1 MQKGRLITAYFSP
14 VGSTLRVI
22 KHIGSLIGNA
32 DLEIDF
38 TVKRN
43 EDSLNIELNPDDIL
57 VIGVPVYAGRVPQP
71 AADRMSRLKG
81 NGAAA
86 VIIATYGN
94 RHYDDA
100 LIEMKTILES
110 CGFNVTGCM
119 AVVTEHSLVRSIA
132 KGRPD
137 MHDIIKIEELAGRIS
152 KKIKNGP
159 AEGISVSVPGNI
171 EYRPYHKI
179 PFVPHVS
186 GKCSSC
192 GVCARE
198 CPVGAIDMNNPRLT
212 DKNTCISC
220 MRCIAICPGESRKLH
235 FYERFMAKRSIIKKC
250 TERREPELF
259 I

>member
-1 MQKGRLITAYFSP
+1 MQKGRLITACFSP

-32 DLEIDF
+32 DREIDF
-38 TVKRN
+38 TAKRN

-57 VIGVPVYAGRVPQP
+57 IIGVPVYAGRVPQP
-71 AADRMSRLKG
+71 AADRMLRLKG
-81 NGAAA
+81 NGADA
-86 VIIATYGN
+86 VLIATYGN

-137 MHDIIKIEELAGRIS
+137 MYDIIKIEEFAGRIS
-152 KKIKNGP
+152 EKLKNGY
-159 AEGISVSVPGNI
+159 GKKVSVSVPGNI
-171 EYRPYHKI
+171 DYRPYHKI
-179 PFVPHVS
+179 PFIPHVS
-186 GKCSSC
+186 RNCLSC

-198 CPVGAIDMNNPRLT
+198 CPVGAIDSNNPRLT

-220 MRCIAICPGESRKLH
+220 MRCIAICPWKSRKLH
-235 FYERFMAKRSIIKKC
+235 FYERFMAKRAIIKKC
-250 TERREPELF
+250 LERREPELF
-259 I
+259 V

>member
-1 MQKGRLITAYFSP
+1 MQTGRLITAYFSP

-32 DLEIDF
+32 EQEIDF
-38 TVKRN
+38 TVKRDEN
-43 EDSLNIELNPDDIL
+43 SLNIELEPDDIL

-71 AADRMSRLKG
+71 AAVRMSSLKG
-81 NGAAA
+81 NGAIA
-86 VIIATYGN
+86 VIVATYGN

-110 CGFNVTGCM
+110 CGFNVTGCI
-119 AVVTEHSLVRSIA
+119 AIVTEHSLVRSIA

-137 MHDIIKIEELAGRIS
+137 MYDIIKIEEFAGKIS
-152 KKIKNGP
+152 DKIKNGNG
-159 AEGISVSVPGNI
+159 ETMTISVPGNI

-179 PFVPHVS
+179 PFIPHAS
-186 GKCSSC
+186 RNCSSC

-198 CPVGAIDMNNPRLT
+198 CPVGAIDINNPRET
-212 DKNTCISC
+212 DKNACISC
-220 MRCIAICPGESRKLH
+220 MRCISICPWNSRKLH
-235 FYERFMAKRSIIKKC
+235 FHEKFMAKRAIIKKC
-250 TERREPELF
+250 AERKEPELF